1 MKHRLQGDKKTLRL
15 RQGFRLC
22 AYERF
27 AETSR
32 RDRLQAMDEKLSFSS
47 SRPQK
52 ANDIFILGFP
62 GDRERRIAKTILYIY
77 LCPGCKKNPDEF
89 GIFCLPCSPFC

>member
-15 RQGFRLC
+15 RQGFRLR

-32 RDRLQAMDEKLSFSS
+32 RDRLQAMDGAPVRQANSLGGKL
-47 SRPQK
+47 
-52 ANDIFILGFP
+52 
-62 GDRERRIAKTILYIY
+62 
-77 LCPGCKKNPDEF
+77 GCKVV
-89 GIFCLPCSPFC
+89 FCALIPRRKAQGCGGEDSGNVGQGHIKEVFQCKFQCLFR

>member
-15 RQGFRLC
+15 RQGFRLR

-32 RDRLQAMDEKLSFSS
+32 RDRLQAIAGCRGSFLPGFGGALVLQMVFSFSLLQHTVLGIQGDAQ
-47 SRPQK
+47 SRCEKEPYQ
-52 ANDIFILGFP
+52 P
-62 GDRERRIAKTILYIY
+62 S
-77 LCPGCKKNPDEF
+77 F
-89 GIFCLPCSPFC
+89 GKIRA